1 MTKEKFKEIMKR
13 NCILDCDVED
23 SIYFVRDLLESQADE
38 LKVNEPYATKS
49 INRLE
54 EAAREVGIRTL
65 LVENGEDWRE
75 KLSNALAQYE

>member
-23 SIYFVRDLLESQADE
+23 AIYFVRDLLESQADE

-49 INRLE
+49 IDRLE
-54 EAAREVGIRTL
+54 EAAREVGDL
-65 LVENGEDWRE
+65 LYD
-75 KLSNALAQYE
+75 LADVMEW